1 MLSYLVHAFPRV
13 NAIKQFYPNEYSIAK
28 IFYQIRIE
36 VSDQLFTQFS
46 VSEEADEDIDMMEAI
61 EIITGTDW

>member
-1 MLSYLVHAFPRV
+1 
-13 NAIKQFYPNEYSIAK
+13 
-28 IFYQIRIE
+28 

-61 EIITGTDW
+61 ELITGTDW